1 MVIGGTNRASAKW
14 LHTRINLL
22 NLPKVQAVDDRCFNH
37 DRLVKSLRKL
47 CVVIIELAPAATQ
60 HSLTR
65 AEQVIGHAEA
75 RSIEQSAI
83 GNPESSTLLSF
94 LCQSNPVPED
104 SGEPGTY
111 KA

>member
-22 NLPKVQAVDDRCFNH
+22 NLPKVQAVDDRCFNP
-37 DRLVKSLRKL
+37 DRLFKSLRKL

-75 RSIEQSAI
+75 RSIEQRAI
-83 GNPESSTLLSF
+83 RAPRKRHDAVLF
-94 LCQSNPVPED
+94 VRI
-104 SGEPGTY
+104 
-111 KA
+111 KARPR

>member
-1 MVIGGTNRASAKW
+1 RYRTVTGVQTCALPI
-14 LHTRINLL
+14 
-22 NLPKVQAVDDRCFNH
+22 LPKVQAVDDRCFNP

-83 GNPESSTLLSF
+83 R
-94 LCQSNPVPED
+94 
-104 SGEPGTY
+104 EPGERHARSEERRVG
-111 KA
+111 KEWRAGRG